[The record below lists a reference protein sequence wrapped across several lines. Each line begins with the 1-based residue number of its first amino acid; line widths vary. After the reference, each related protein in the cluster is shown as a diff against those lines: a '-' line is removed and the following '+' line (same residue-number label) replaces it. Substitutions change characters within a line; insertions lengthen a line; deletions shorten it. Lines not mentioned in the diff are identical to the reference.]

1 VLALGLAHTRSSS
14 RLVEA
19 DLARIAAQIA
29 G

>member
-19 DLARIAAQIA
+19 DLARIAGQIA